1 MNNYKIVYELNDKQI
16 EDLMQLYKNEWWSK
30 TRKKEDVIKMLE
42 NTTLVFGIVNKNKLV
57 AFCRVLSDF
66 VYKALIFDVIV
77 DKNYR
82 GLGLSKILLNE
93 VFNHPKLSNISSFE
107 LYCLEEM
114 EKYYEKFGFK
124 KLNLVLLK
132 AEKKNIK

>member
-1 MNNYKIVYELNDKQI
+1 MKSEKFNIIYNVNEYID
-16 EDLMQLYKNEWWSK
+16 DLMQLYKNEWWSK

-42 NTTLVFGIVNKNKLV
+42 NTTLVFGIVNNNKLI

-114 EKYYEKFGFK
+114 EKY
-124 KLNLVLLK
+124 LSL
-132 AEKKNIK
+132 IHI